1 MWVDFEDTK
10 PEENQE
16 VLFTHIGIKD
26 FDGTLMKPMVSSGFY
41 QKGYFF
47 SWVGSEN
54 RRDECGDRM
63 KSTHWMPMPEPPTK
77 ADLRNEKIET
87 LTK

>member
-1 MWVDFEDTK
+1 MWIDVNDKK

-16 VLFTHIGIKD
+16 VLFTHIDIVNFEGI
-26 FDGTLMKPMVSSGFY
+26 LLEPMVSSGFY

-63 KSTHWMPMPEPPTK
+63 TATHWMPMPEPPTK
-77 ADLRNEKIET
+77 DVKINKLIE
-87 LTK
+87 